1 MITVTNYGFGSTTL
15 GHTATMIP
23 DPDPE
28 PNPNPNLWAGECE
41 KCMKS
46 KYEDDSFRRKWVDRK
61 RGVGVCR
68 DDDGK
73 KDTRPPKLKRVEWRF
88 CIADEDL

>member
-1 MITVTNYGFGSTTL
+1 
-15 GHTATMIP
+15 
-23 DPDPE
+23 
-28 PNPNPNLWAGECE
+28 
-41 KCMKS
+41 MKS
-46 KYEDDSFRRKWVDRK
+46 KYKDDAFRQKWVDRK